1 MIEIADDFSAELH
14 LCCIPPERDVTREE
28 IRRSSCGNDTRP
40 NAWEN
45 VPAPY
50 EGSSIMI
57 LVFTQFG
64 RVHLY
69 IDRRE
74 RRVAADHVGSPFGN
88 HNDRRIDVTA
98 DEIWHH

>member
-1 MIEIADDFSAELH
+1 MLAMTSLVAHRFW
-14 LCCIPPERDVTREE
+14 R
-28 IRRSSCGNDTRP
+28 
-40 NAWEN
+40 NASDN

-57 LVFTQFG
+57 LVLTQFG

-69 IDRRE
+69 IYRRE